1 MCGAIDELPSSTS
14 PAFQPR
20 AQRTNPAAANENGQ
34 TDGIFIPLSGHFSSI
49 FGRKQRKGRK
59 VAIIAPF
66 SNLTIITTN
75 SIPKERDALIVWQII
90 IGRGRRSLD
99 LYSTICHI
107 CLSSLCPNGFFTL
120 REGGPKTSLSEQS
133 LSYTDQDWVAYCPVL
148 RLRANKRRS
157 RRWKAV

>member
-34 TDGIFIPLSGHFSSI
+34 TDGIFIPLSSLSDILATFSGANKGGK
-49 FGRKQRKGRK
+49 GRREEEVGRK

-75 SIPKERDALIVWQII
+75 SIPKEREA
-90 IGRGRRSLD
+90 RS
-99 LYSTICHI
+99 
-107 CLSSLCPNGFFTL
+107 PNL
-120 REGGPKTSLSEQS
+120 KT
-133 LSYTDQDWVAYCPVL
+133 VL
-148 RLRANKRRS
+148 HR
-157 RRWKAV
+157 